1 VKWKLSIKLSA
12 CTLGYNRQTTVEE
25 AVRRIAKVG
34 YKGVDLYTGAPH
46 AWPQDFSADERRALK
61 KLISDLDLKLTGFA
75 VAGGGLGLQYNFS
88 NPRESIRRNTLQYYR
103 DNIKLAS
110 DLDCPLM
117 NVLTGHVLYGTSKE
131 QAMKWTMD
139 ALHEL
144 VAEAEK
150 TKFVLGLH
158 PQYIAESPLMIT
170 VDDALQMIKE
180 LGSSLVQIIYD
191 TAQQNISYRNFM
203 DDIRKAGKHLCY
215 VHGADNDGVRWTH
228 EALGKGTVDW
238 EGIVIALKEIGYNG
252 YICTQSWSELPNDV
266 DSVMR
271 ESKEFLERVFEKVG
285 VS

>member
-1 VKWKLSIKLSA
+1 MSIKLSA

-25 AVRRIAKVG
+25 AVRRIASAG
-34 YKGVDLYTGAPH
+34 YEGVDLYTGAPH
-46 AWPQDFSADERRALK
+46 AWPQDYTKSERQSLK
-61 KLISDLDLKLTGFA
+61 KLISDLHLKLTGFA

-88 NPRESIRRNTLQYYR
+88 SPRESIRKGTIQYYI
-103 DNIKLAS
+103 DNIHLAEE
-110 DLDCPLM
+110 LDCPLM

-150 TKFVLGLH
+150 TKFILGLH

-170 VDDALQMIKE
+170 IDDALEMIKQ
-180 LGSSLVQIIYD
+180 LNSSCVKIIYD

-203 DDIRKAGKHLCY
+203 DDIRKAGRHLCY
-215 VHGADNDGVRWTH
+215 VHGADNDGMRWTH

-238 EGIVIALKEIGYNG
+238 EGIVRSLVEINFNG

-271 ESKEFLERVFEKVG
+271 ESREYLEQVFKKVG
-285 VS
+285 TN

>member
-1 VKWKLSIKLSA
+1 MSIKLSA

-25 AVRRIAKVG
+25 AVRRIASTG
-34 YKGVDLYTGAPH
+34 YGGVDLYTGPPH
-46 AWPQDFSADERRALK
+46 AWPQDFTKTERQSMK
-61 KLISDLDLKLTGFA
+61 KLISDLGLKLTGFA

-88 NPRESIRRNTLQYYR
+88 SPRESIRKNTLQYYM
-103 DNIKLAS
+103 DNIHLAEE
-110 DLDCPLM
+110 LGCPLM
-117 NVLTGHVLYGTSKE
+117 NVLTGHVFYGTSKE

-139 ALHEL
+139 ALQEL

-150 TKFVLGLH
+150 TKFILGLH

-180 LGSSLVQIIYD
+180 LNSSCVKIIYD

-203 DDIRKAGKHLCY
+203 DDIRKAGKNLCY
-215 VHGADNDGVRWTH
+215 VHGADNDGIRWTH
-228 EALGKGTVDW
+228 EALGNGTVDW
-238 EGIVIALKEIGYNG
+238 EGIARALVEINFDG

-271 ESKEFLERVFEKVG
+271 TSREYLEHVFKKVG

>member
-1 VKWKLSIKLSA
+1 MSIKLSA
-12 CTLGYNRQTTVEE
+12 CTLGYNRQTTLEE
-25 AVRRIAKVG
+25 AVRRIANTG
-34 YKGVDLYTGAPH
+34 YKAVDLYTGAPH
-46 AWPQDFSADERRALK
+46 AWPQDFKKDERDSLK
-61 KLISDLDLKLTGFA
+61 RLISQLGLKLTGFA

-88 NPRESIRRNTLQYYR
+88 SPRESIRKNTLQYYL
-103 DNIKLAS
+103 DNIHLA
-110 DLDCPLM
+110 DELGCPLM
-117 NVLTGHVLYGTSKE
+117 NVLTGHVFYGTSKE

-144 VAEAEK
+144 TAEAEK
-150 TKFVLGLH
+150 TKFILGLH

-180 LGSSLVQIIYD
+180 LNSSCVKIIYD

-238 EGIVIALKEIGYNG
+238 EGIVRALVEINFDG

-271 ESKEFLERVFEKVG
+271 ESREYLEHIFKKVG
-285 VS
+285 VSSA

>member
-1 VKWKLSIKLSA
+1 MSIKLSA

-25 AVRRIAKVG
+25 AVRRIAKAG
-34 YKGVDLYTGAPH
+34 YEGVDLYTGAPH
-46 AWPQDFSADERRALK
+46 AWPQDYTKSERESLK
-61 KLISDLDLKLTGFA
+61 KMISDLGLKLTGFA

-88 NPRESIRRNTLQYYR
+88 SPRESIRKGTIQYYI
-103 DNIKLAS
+103 DNIRLAAE
-110 DLDCPLM
+110 LGCPLM

-131 QAMKWTMD
+131 QGLKWTMD
-139 ALHEL
+139 ALQQL

-150 TKFVLGLH
+150 TKFILGLH

-170 VDDALQMIKE
+170 VDDALDMIKQ
-180 LGSSLVQIIYD
+180 LNSSCVKIIYD

-203 DDIRKAGKHLCY
+203 DDIRRAGKYLCY

-228 EALGKGTVDW
+228 EALGNGTVDW
-238 EGIVIALKEIGYNG
+238 EGIVRALVEINFGG

-271 ESKEFLERVFEKVG
+271 ESREYLEKVFKKVG
-285 VS
+285 VNSS

>member
-1 VKWKLSIKLSA
+1 MSIRLSA

-25 AVRRIAKVG
+25 AVRRIAKAG
-34 YKGVDLYTGAPH
+34 YKGIDLYTGAPH
-46 AWPQDFSADERRALK
+46 AWPQDYTKNERESLK
-61 KLISDLDLKLTGFA
+61 KLISDLGLKLTGFA

-88 NPRESIRRNTLQYYR
+88 SPRESIRKNTLQYYI
-103 DNIKLAS
+103 DNVRLAAE
-110 DLDCPLM
+110 LGCPLM

-144 VAEAEK
+144 TAEAEK
-150 TKFVLGLH
+150 TKFILGLH

-180 LGSSLVQIIYD
+180 LNSSCVKIIYD

-203 DDIRKAGKHLCY
+203 DDIRKAGRHLCY
-215 VHGADNDGVRWTH
+215 VHGADNDGIRWTH

-238 EGIVIALKEIGYNG
+238 EGIVRALVEINFEG

-271 ESKEFLERVFEKVG
+271 ESREYLEQVFKKVG
-285 VS
+285 VSSS

>member
-1 VKWKLSIKLSA
+1 MSIQLSA

-25 AVRRIAKVG
+25 AVRRIANAG
-34 YKGVDLYTGAPH
+34 YKAVDLYTGAPH
-46 AWPQDFSADERRALK
+46 AWPQDYTRAERDSLK
-61 KLISDLDLKLTGFA
+61 KQISDLGLKLTGFA

-88 NPRESIRRNTLQYYR
+88 SPRESIRKMTVQYYK

-110 DLDCPLM
+110 ELGCPLM

-131 QAMKWTMD
+131 QARKWTMD
-139 ALHEL
+139 ALQDL
-144 VAEAEK
+144 AGEAEK
-150 TKFVLGLH
+150 TNFTLGLH

-170 VDDALQMIKE
+170 VDDALDMIKE
-180 LGSSLVQIIYD
+180 LNSSSVKIIYD

-203 DDIRKAGKHLCY
+203 DDIRRAGKYLCY
-215 VHGADNDGVRWTH
+215 VHGADNDGVHWTH

-238 EGIVIALKEIGYNG
+238 EGIVRALVEINFSG

-271 ESKEFLERVFEKVG
+271 ESREYLEMVFKKVG
-285 VS
+285 VK